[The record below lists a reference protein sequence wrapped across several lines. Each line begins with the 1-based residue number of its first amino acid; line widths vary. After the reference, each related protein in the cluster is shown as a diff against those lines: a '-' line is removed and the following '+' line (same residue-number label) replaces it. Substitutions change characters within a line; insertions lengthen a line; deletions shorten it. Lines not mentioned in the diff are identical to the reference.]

1 MNPECF
7 EQLTDGYEEAINSV
21 SDLTDTL
28 SELQET
34 LIDFLSTM
42 HGDIQAL
49 TVSAPRKGAVFN
61 GWKSHLVR
69 CQPHHQ

>member
-7 EQLTDGYEEAINSV
+7 EQLTDGYEEAVNSV

-28 SELQET
+28 SNLQET
-34 LIDFLSTM
+34 LIDSLSTM

-49 TVSAPRKGAVFN
+49 TVTLKGCLRALQQ
-61 GWKSHLVR
+61 SR
-69 CQPHHQ
+69 

>member
-28 SELQET
+28 SDLQET
-34 LIDFLSTM
+34 LIDFLSIM
-42 HGDIQAL
+42 HGDIISDSP
-49 TVSAPRKGAVFN
+49 TVPLKVGN
-61 GWKSHLVR
+61 IP
-69 CQPHHQ
+69 C

>member
-28 SELQET
+28 SDLQET
-34 LIDFLSTM
+34 LIDFLSIM

-49 TVSAPRKGAVFN
+49 TVTLKGCLRTGMPPV
-61 GWKSHLVR
+61 K
-69 CQPHHQ
+69 

>member
-49 TVSAPRKGAVFN
+49 TVTLKG
-61 GWKSHLVR
+61 WLRTLQQSR
-69 CQPHHQ
+69 

>member
-28 SELQET
+28 SDLQET
-34 LIDFLSTM
+34 LIFCPSCTEISRL
-42 HGDIQAL
+42 
-49 TVSAPRKGAVFN
+49 
-61 GWKSHLVR
+61 
-69 CQPHHQ
+69 